1 MTDCSCPSETS
12 SKAAVVDAQWG
23 TESTKEA
30 LVVLENRV
38 LLKSVMNSNLLVWKS
53 ARINLDSR
61 DLPHDIACSCYR
73 SIVHET
79 ARFEPNRAENHKNT
93 ASHWLAQLKLAPSD
107 DWPHYFLSQ
116 NEVLTELRLVRKS
129 TALTWYPLFNRNK
142 HPIREFAVSDSN
154 QASLGRS
161 HHSDLVGIW
170 NPLNAQSVLNQER
183 IAWIRKRH
191 KHGWL
196 NHLSFWIANEGAITK
211 GGELR
216 DFNSEKVHWTSQV
229 ELPVQIRNG
238 EVLSILDKEDPVLT
252 KFCVLVERVLD
263 LKVVDFEIN
272 GRSWA
277 EQSMRECAVRE

>member
-12 SKAAVVDAQWG
+12 SQAAVVDAQWG

-38 LLKSVMNSNLLVWKS
+38 LLLKSVMNSNLLVWKS

-79 ARFEPNRAENHKNT
+79 ARFEPNRAENHKNS
-93 ASHWLAQLKLAPSD
+93 ASHSLAQLKLAPSD
-107 DWPHYFLSQ
+107 DWAHYFLSQ

-161 HHSDLVGIW
+161 HQSDLVGIW
-170 NPLNAQSVLNQER
+170 KPSECAVSPQSRANCLNQEETQT
-183 IAWIRKRH
+183 
-191 KHGWL
+191 WL
-196 NHLSFWIANEGAITK
+196 A
-211 GGELR
+211 
-216 DFNSEKVHWTSQV
+216 
-229 ELPVQIRNG
+229 
-238 EVLSILDKEDPVLT
+238 
-252 KFCVLVERVLD
+252 
-263 LKVVDFEIN
+263 
-272 GRSWA
+272 
-277 EQSMRECAVRE
+277 